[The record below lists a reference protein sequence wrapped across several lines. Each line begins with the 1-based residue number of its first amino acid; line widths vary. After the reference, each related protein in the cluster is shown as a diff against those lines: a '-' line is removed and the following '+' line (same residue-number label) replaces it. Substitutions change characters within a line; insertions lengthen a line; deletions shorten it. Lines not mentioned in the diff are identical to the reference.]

1 MGRKPLLDDI
11 KRAQICAILATGG
24 TRSVAA
30 NYVGCTAETIRR
42 TAERNADFREAL
54 NRAESQH
61 EIQNLQR
68 IQEATKKDTHWR
80 AAAWVLERT
89 YPDRYATRKPR
100 LLTITELTETLD
112 RFAEVVAEHVPD
124 LATRQQLLESLTA
137 LSASFKAESTQ
148 LAAQKQ
154 PSKPAAA
161 GEQP

>member
-11 KRAQICAILATGG
+11 KRAQVCAILATGG

-42 TAERNADFREAL
+42 TAERDPEFREAL

-61 EIQNLQR
+61 EIQYLQR

-100 LLTITELTETLD
+100 VLTIAELTETLD
-112 RFAEVVAEHVPD
+112 RFAELVAEHVPD
-124 LATRQQLLESLTA
+124 LAARQKLLESLTA
-137 LSASFKAESTQ
+137 LSTVFKTESSMSV
-148 LAAQKQ
+148 A
-154 PSKPAAA
+154 PAAA
-161 GEQP
+161 TKPDSAGG